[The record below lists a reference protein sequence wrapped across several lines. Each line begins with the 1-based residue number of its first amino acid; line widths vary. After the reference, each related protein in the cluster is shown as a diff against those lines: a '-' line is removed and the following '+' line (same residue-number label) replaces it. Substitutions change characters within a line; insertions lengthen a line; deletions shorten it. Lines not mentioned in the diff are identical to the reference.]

1 MLKQSFYS
9 VPTRFQRQSKI
20 MQRRSF
26 IIGAATLTALTVA
39 GPVRSLEGKTKM
51 NNLEKW
57 DKTFPQ
63 DDRVEH
69 KKVSFYTRFG
79 TRLIGNLYCPKG
91 VSGDLP
97 AIAVCGPFGA
107 VKEQASGL
115 YAQTLAANGFVTL
128 AFDPSF
134 TGESSGFPR
143 NLASPDI
150 STEDF
155 SAAVD
160 YLSNLKGV
168 DHNKIGVLG
177 ICGFGGFALNAAAID
192 TRIKATVTS
201 TMYDMSRVNTYGY
214 FDKMDKNARYAL
226 KQELNAQR
234 TEDTKD
240 GTYAPGAGLPDKLTG
255 DEPQFVKDYW
265 EYYKTPRGFHPRSIN
280 SNGHWNKTSA
290 LSFINTPLLTF
301 ADEIRSPVLM
311 IHGEKAHSLYFSKD
325 AFKKL
330 TGDNKTLMIIPAAN
344 HTDLYDNMKY
354 IPMRVSLR
362 RKTCCFS
369 CSRLFQITRN
379 NIHFCRRTSG
389 GLGLSHGNLSKS
401 FFASFNV
408 LRIAAPLK
416 HFANKRTVLLEVLFS
431 EIQGQFIQEQ
441 AAGSVSRGNTGQ
453 VRGHIGENDVDLLPF
468 QEIG

>member
-39 GPVRSLEGKTKM
+39 GPVRSSEGKTKM

-79 TRLIGNLYCPKG
+79 TRLIRNLYCPKG

-97 AIAVCGPFGA
+97 AIAVCGPFGS

-160 YLSNLKGV
+160 YLSNLRGV

-192 TRIKATVTS
+192 TRIKATAAM
-201 TMYDMSRVNTYGY
+201 TMYDMPRVT
-214 FDKMDKNARYAL
+214 A
-226 KQELNAQR
+226 
-234 TEDTKD
+234 
-240 GTYAPGAGLPDKLTG
+240 
-255 DEPQFVKDYW
+255 
-265 EYYKTPRGFHPRSIN
+265 
-280 SNGHWNKTSA
+280 NG
-290 LSFINTPLLTF
+290 
-301 ADEIRSPVLM
+301 
-311 IHGEKAHSLYFSKD
+311 
-325 AFKKL
+325 
-330 TGDNKTLMIIPAAN
+330 
-344 HTDLYDNMKY
+344 
-354 IPMRVSLR
+354 
-362 RKTCCFS
+362 
-369 CSRLFQITRN
+369 
-379 NIHFCRRTSG
+379 
-389 GLGLSHGNLSKS
+389 
-401 FFASFNV
+401 
-408 LRIAAPLK
+408 
-416 HFANKRTVLLEVLFS
+416 
-431 EIQGQFIQEQ
+431 
-441 AAGSVSRGNTGQ
+441 
-453 VRGHIGENDVDLLPF
+453 
-468 QEIG
+468 

>member
-97 AIAVCGPFGA
+97 AIAVCGPFEA

-143 NLASPDI
+143 NL
-150 STEDF
+150 
-155 SAAVD
+155 
-160 YLSNLKGV
+160 
-168 DHNKIGVLG
+168 
-177 ICGFGGFALNAAAID
+177 
-192 TRIKATVTS
+192 
-201 TMYDMSRVNTYGY
+201 
-214 FDKMDKNARYAL
+214 
-226 KQELNAQR
+226 
-234 TEDTKD
+234 
-240 GTYAPGAGLPDKLTG
+240 
-255 DEPQFVKDYW
+255 
-265 EYYKTPRGFHPRSIN
+265 
-280 SNGHWNKTSA
+280 
-290 LSFINTPLLTF
+290 
-301 ADEIRSPVLM
+301 
-311 IHGEKAHSLYFSKD
+311 
-325 AFKKL
+325 
-330 TGDNKTLMIIPAAN
+330 
-344 HTDLYDNMKY
+344 
-354 IPMRVSLR
+354 VS
-362 RKTCCFS
+362 C
-369 CSRLFQITRN
+369 N
-379 NIHFCRRTSG
+379 
-389 GLGLSHGNLSKS
+389 
-401 FFASFNV
+401 FN
-408 LRIAAPLK
+408 
-416 HFANKRTVLLEVLFS
+416 
-431 EIQGQFIQEQ
+431 
-441 AAGSVSRGNTGQ
+441 
-453 VRGHIGENDVDLLPF
+453 
-468 QEIG
+468 

>member
-39 GPVRSLEGKTKM
+39 GPVRSSEGKTKM

-143 NLASPDI
+143 NLLTSVRKISPQ
-150 STEDF
+150 
-155 SAAVD
+155 
-160 YLSNLKGV
+160 LS
-168 DHNKIGVLG
+168 I
-177 ICGFGGFALNAAAID
+177 IC
-192 TRIKATVTS
+192 
-201 TMYDMSRVNTYGY
+201 
-214 FDKMDKNARYAL
+214 
-226 KQELNAQR
+226 
-234 TEDTKD
+234 
-240 GTYAPGAGLPDKLTG
+240 
-255 DEPQFVKDYW
+255 
-265 EYYKTPRGFHPRSIN
+265 
-280 SNGHWNKTSA
+280 
-290 LSFINTPLLTF
+290 
-301 ADEIRSPVLM
+301 
-311 IHGEKAHSLYFSKD
+311 
-325 AFKKL
+325 
-330 TGDNKTLMIIPAAN
+330 
-344 HTDLYDNMKY
+344 
-354 IPMRVSLR
+354 
-362 RKTCCFS
+362 
-369 CSRLFQITRN
+369 
-379 NIHFCRRTSG
+379 RTSR
-389 GLGLSHGNLSKS
+389 
-401 FFASFNV
+401 ASTTTRSGCSASADSAV
-408 LRIAAPLK
+408 L
-416 HFANKRTVLLEVLFS
+416 H
-431 EIQGQFIQEQ
+431 
-441 AAGSVSRGNTGQ
+441 
-453 VRGHIGENDVDLLPF
+453 
-468 QEIG
+468 

>member
-1 MLKQSFYS
+1 
-9 VPTRFQRQSKI
+9 

-39 GPVRSLEGKTKM
+39 GPVRSSEGKTKM

-177 ICGFGGFALNAAAID
+177 ICGFGGFAINAAAID
-192 TRIKATVTS
+192 TRIKATAAS
-201 TMYDMSRVNTYGY
+201 TMYDISRCTANGY
-214 FDKMDKNARYAL
+214 FDSMDADARYEL
-226 KQELNAQR
+226 RRQLNAQR
-234 TEDTKD
+234 TEDAKT
-240 GTYAPGAGLPDKLTG
+240 GTCALAGGVVDPLPD
-255 DEPQFVKDYW
+255 DAPRFVKDYYA
-265 EYYKTPRGFHPRSIN
+265 YYKTPRGYHPRSLN
-280 SNGHWNKTSA
+280 SNDGWNKTSS
-290 LSFINTPLLTF
+290 LSFINMPILSYS
-301 ADEIRSPVLM
+301 DEIRSAVLL
-311 IHGEKAHSLYFSKD
+311 IHGEKAHSRYFSED

-330 TGDNKTLMIIPAAN
+330 KGNNKELHIIPGAS
-344 HTDLYDNMKY
+344 HVDLYDNLAV
-354 IPMRVSLR
+354 IPFD
-362 RKTCCFS
+362 K
-369 CSRLFQITRN
+369 IE
-379 NIHFCRRTSG
+379 G
-389 GLGLSHGNLSKS
+389 
-401 FFASFNV
+401 FF
-408 LRIAAPLK
+408 REYLK
-416 HFANKRTVLLEVLFS
+416 
-431 EIQGQFIQEQ
+431 
-441 AAGSVSRGNTGQ
+441 
-453 VRGHIGENDVDLLPF
+453 
-468 QEIG
+468 

>member
-1 MLKQSFYS
+1 
-9 VPTRFQRQSKI
+9 
-20 MQRRSF
+20 
-26 IIGAATLTALTVA
+26 
-39 GPVRSLEGKTKM
+39 M

-97 AIAVCGPFGA
+97 AIAVCGPFEA

-177 ICGFGGFALNAAAID
+177 ICGFGGFAINAAAID
-192 TRIKATVTS
+192 TRIKATVAS
-201 TMYDMSRVNTYGY
+201 TMYDISRCTANGY
-214 FDKMDKNARYAL
+214 FDTMDADARYEL
-226 KQELNAQR
+226 RRQLNAQR
-234 TEDTKD
+234 TEDART
-240 GTYAPGAGLPDKLTG
+240 GTCALAGGVVDPLPD
-255 DEPQFVKDYW
+255 DAPRFVKDYYA
-265 EYYKTPRGFHPRSIN
+265 YYKTPRGYHPRSLN
-280 SNGHWNKTSA
+280 SNDGWNKTSS
-290 LSFINTPLLTF
+290 LSFINMPILSYS
-301 ADEIRSPVLM
+301 DEIRSAVLL
-311 IHGEKAHSLYFSKD
+311 IHGEKAHSRYFSED

-330 TGDNKTLMIIPAAN
+330 KGNNKELHIIPGAS
-344 HTDLYDNMKY
+344 HVDLYDNLAV
-354 IPMRVSLR
+354 IPFD
-362 RKTCCFS
+362 K
-369 CSRLFQITRN
+369 IE
-379 NIHFCRRTSG
+379 G
-389 GLGLSHGNLSKS
+389 
-401 FFASFNV
+401 FF
-408 LRIAAPLK
+408 REYLK
-416 HFANKRTVLLEVLFS
+416 
-431 EIQGQFIQEQ
+431 
-441 AAGSVSRGNTGQ
+441 
-453 VRGHIGENDVDLLPF
+453 
-468 QEIG
+468 

>member
-155 SAAVD
+155 SAAVESQGRRPQQD
-160 YLSNLKGV
+160 RG
-168 DHNKIGVLG
+168 
-177 ICGFGGFALNAAAID
+177 
-192 TRIKATVTS
+192 
-201 TMYDMSRVNTYGY
+201 
-214 FDKMDKNARYAL
+214 AR
-226 KQELNAQR
+226 
-234 TEDTKD
+234 
-240 GTYAPGAGLPDKLTG
+240 
-255 DEPQFVKDYW
+255 
-265 EYYKTPRGFHPRSIN
+265 H
-280 SNGHWNKTSA
+280 
-290 LSFINTPLLTF
+290 
-301 ADEIRSPVLM
+301 
-311 IHGEKAHSLYFSKD
+311 
-325 AFKKL
+325 
-330 TGDNKTLMIIPAAN
+330 
-344 HTDLYDNMKY
+344 
-354 IPMRVSLR
+354 
-362 RKTCCFS
+362 
-369 CSRLFQITRN
+369 
-379 NIHFCRRTSG
+379 
-389 GLGLSHGNLSKS
+389 
-401 FFASFNV
+401 
-408 LRIAAPLK
+408 LRIRRFCIERRCNRHPHQSYRHL
-416 HFANKRTVLLEVLFS
+416 HYVRHEPCEHLWLFR
-431 EIQGQFIQEQ
+431 QDG
-441 AAGSVSRGNTGQ
+441 
-453 VRGHIGENDVDLLPF
+453 
-468 QEIG
+468 